1 MSDRRGRFEL
11 ADEGTIFLD
20 EIADIPLALQAKL
33 LRVIQQKTFER
44 VGSSESTTVN
54 VRIIAATNR
63 ELEKEV
69 AEGRFRS
76 DLYYRLNVLPI
87 RIPPLR
93 ERREDIPLLAD
104 FFLKMH
110 KSETKKQI
118 RGFSDDALEEM
129 LSYSWPGNVRELENS
144 VERAVVFSRDEI
156 IGADALSLN
165 TGNALAEESYAHK
178 TLKEALNIF
187 KKRFITKALETSG
200 WHQTRTARA
209 LHIQRSYLSKLIREL
224 NISRERGV

>member
-1 MSDRRGRFEL
+1 
-11 ADEGTIFLD
+11 
-20 EIADIPLALQAKL
+20 
-33 LRVIQQKTFER
+33 
-44 VGSSESTTVN
+44 
-54 VRIIAATNR
+54 
-63 ELEKEV
+63 
-69 AEGRFRS
+69 
-76 DLYYRLNVLPI
+76 
-87 RIPPLR
+87 
-93 ERREDIPLLAD
+93 
-104 FFLKMH
+104 MH